1 MCYHGG
7 PPGTLY
13 ETLGHGEACRVTLD
27 NNGTTTT
34 TTAASRAQMKAL
46 VRYYFED
53 GFKTTAGGRARL
65 DPQDD
70 GPPYR
75 NLIGLPGGM
84 KGTMYDLVVA
94 GNVHNMR
101 LIEGK
106 GGPLDDQLSEYVVY
120 IYDSLRFKFHVAETY
135 HQFHTNPVLGREVP
149 SSYTATL
156 RDVQIE
162 KRGMSSPCDARRLRL
177 R

>member
-1 MCYHGG
+1 
-7 PPGTLY
+7 
-13 ETLGHGEACRVTLD
+13 
-27 NNGTTTT
+27 
-34 TTAASRAQMKAL
+34 
-46 VRYYFED
+46 
-53 GFKTTAGGRARL
+53 
-65 DPQDD
+65 
-70 GPPYR
+70 
-75 NLIGLPGGM
+75 M
-84 KGTMYDLVVA
+84 KGPMYDLVVA

-106 GGPLDDQLSEYVVY
+106 GGPMDDTLSEYVVY

-162 KRGMSSPCDARRLRL
+162 KRGMSSPCDARRLR
-177 R
+177 